1 MTNQMRVARGR
12 GLIAMSVA
20 ALAALAAIG
29 PGSGRGAD
37 VSAFDPG
44 DIIVADPGIGVNPSH
59 KAVKAVDPVTG
70 AASTVSSAGM
80 LVFPADVAFA
90 DDGDILVVDRDA
102 FGAEGGIIRID
113 SVTAAQTAVSNNEIS
128 HAAGG
133 KQLFSNPI
141 ALDRKGGS
149 LYVTDFHKPPK
160 VIKVNIETGKQSLV
174 SDDKLFHFPAG
185 IVAHGLKK
193 PLVADS
199 DEGVLEVNAKTGKLS
214 KLSSGGK
221 FPQALSTLDDDNILV
236 ADPDKFNEPGAIIQ
250 VNVHTGHQEELAR
263 GGPLANPIGVAVIDA
278 HTAAVTDTSAPTFPA
293 GGLYK
298 VNLDTGDQTLLNGAD
313 FSNPLGIRI
322 AP

>member
-1 MTNQMRVARGR
+1 MTKQMHAARGR
-12 GLIAMSVA
+12 SLIATSIAAVA
-20 ALAALAAIG
+20 ALAAIVPA
-29 PGSGRGAD
+29 SGHGGTN
-37 VSAFDPG
+37 VYEPG
-44 DIIVADPGIGVNPSH
+44 DIIVADPGVGINPSH
-59 KAVKAVDPVTG
+59 KAIKAVDPVTG
-70 AASTVSSAGM
+70 AASTVSSFGM

-102 FGAEGGIIRID
+102 FDAKGGIIRID
-113 SVTAAQTAVSNNEIS
+113 SATATQTAVSNNEIS
-128 HAAGG
+128 QAAGG
-133 KQLFSNPI
+133 KTLFSNPI
-141 ALDRKGGS
+141 ALDRKGRS

-185 IVAHGLKK
+185 IVAGGLKN

-221 FPQALSTLDDDNILV
+221 APQAISMLDDDNALV
-236 ADPDKFNEPGAIIQ
+236 ADPDRFDEPGAIFR
-250 VNVHTGHQEELAR
+250 VNVHTGHQKELAR
-263 GGPLANPIGVAVIDA
+263 GGPLANPIGVGAIDA

-293 GGLYK
+293 GGLYR
-298 VNLDTGDQTLLNGAD
+298 VDLDTGDQTLLNGSD
-313 FSNPLGIRI
+313 FSNPLGVRV